1 MASDARRASLPKEGV
16 SLGSADWI
24 SSKGTIF
31 TLGAGLLLVQM
42 YRVLLGVEVS
52 RLYLERMAGCSDRLA
67 AGINRVPF
75 LEEGLHAFFRVFRT
89 RTEDLIAVFNGHR

>member
-1 MASDARRASLPKEGV
+1 MTAEITRTAAQAPDPAERPYTQTDRENR
-16 SLGSADWI
+16 LG
-24 SSKGTIF
+24 
-31 TLGAGLLLVQM
+31 LLVQM